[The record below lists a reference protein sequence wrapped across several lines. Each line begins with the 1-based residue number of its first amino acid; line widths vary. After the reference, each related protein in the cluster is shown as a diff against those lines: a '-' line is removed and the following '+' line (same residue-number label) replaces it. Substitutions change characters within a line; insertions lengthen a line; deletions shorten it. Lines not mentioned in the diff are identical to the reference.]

1 MSTYLHQSR
10 TISIPSSLRRNI
22 CWMSSKSNVISKISG
37 PLVPNTS
44 GWCGAY
50 MVLSPSLHVLLY
62 QLWSLL
68 IKGGQSVSAQPG
80 SKSFP
85 YSNFIGSSSKS
96 WMSSTPIDFLKSVS
110 VRGVEKPDRLLALE
124 FCILGLSL
132 LNTVIRLLVCGVPSI
147 HNFWPFLVLLI
158 SLQHLR

>member
-1 MSTYLHQSR
+1 MHHSR
-10 TISIPSSLRRNI
+10 TISIPSCERRNI

-50 MVLSPSLHVLLY
+50 MVLSPSLHALLY

-68 IKGGQSVSAQPG
+68 IKGGQSAIAQPG
-80 SKSFP
+80 SKSFL
-85 YSNFIGSSSKS
+85 YSNFIGASSKS

-110 VRGVEKPDRLLALE
+110 VRVVEKPDRLLALE
-124 FCILGLSL
+124 FCGLSL
-132 LNTVIRLLVCGVPSI
+132 DLAFLTLSSNFLFVACHLFTISDPSLS
-147 HNFWPFLVLLI
+147 FW
-158 SLQHLR
+158 